1 MGFMLDIDIA
11 QEPVAMPR
19 KITRDERRFQ
29 QLRHEFSTLARY
41 FPLFFRFPSLSSF
54 FPLFLPPFPLFLYIQ
69 PIFFRPY
76 LMALFLLTIKVD

>member
-1 MGFMLDIDIA
+1 MLR
-11 QEPVAMPR
+11 PR

-54 FPLFLPPFPLFLYIQ
+54 FIPPLLFLYSQCPFVHLHIRWRNPQ
-69 PIFFRPY
+69 
-76 LMALFLLTIKVD
+76 LFLFVTIKVD